1 MIILNQTIVISG
13 FLSTFKV
20 NGTMFP
26 LLFAINKMYSFILY
40 NIPVN
45 RNSTLKS
52 RRFLEFSSWD
62 KKIKTVKVV

>member
-13 FLSTFKV
+13 FVSAFKV

-26 LLFAINKMYSFILY
+26 LLFAINKMCSFILY
-40 NIPVN
+40 NIP
-45 RNSTLKS
+45 KS